1 MAILWLTKA
10 NKVVSEA
17 QIDIINTISM
27 NSSHWSVIAEQNET
41 DNDSEPQSK
50 SEEIKVENEA
60 VSEDNKDKGNE
71 AVAVDDSDV
80 PGTEPDIVED
90 IDSKET
96 ETVKESKKST
106 SAMKPVS
113 RTKWSRIGWRGRTSW

>member
-1 MAILWLTKA
+1 MTKA
-10 NKVVSEA
+10 NKTA
-17 QIDIINTISM
+17 
-27 NSSHWSVIAEQNET
+27 VIAEQNET
-41 DNDSEPQSK
+41 DNGSEAQSK
-50 SEEIKVENEA
+50 SEDIKVENEA

-96 ETVKESKKST
+96 ETVTTPTVKESKKSM
-106 SAMKPVS
+106 SAMKFVS
-113 RTKWSRIGWRGRTSW
+113 RTKWSRIG